1 MCVRRLW
8 TEKLGDPQDGLTFET
23 RASRLETIDGT
34 RGSVIDV
41 TVPNS
46 WSALAS
52 DILAQKYLRQMSESK
67 RENHALQVCK
77 RMASAWSFWGWELG
91 YFEDEESRI
100 FEDEIL
106 YALLRQMAAPNSP
119 QWFNTGLYHSYGI
132 EGESLGHWFIDADG
146 LAHPSS
152 NTYERPQAHACF
164 IQSVKSDLVRP
175 GGLMDLWAREARLF
189 KLGSGTGTNF
199 SCVPSAGEPLPGGG
213 LASGVM
219 GFLKVGDASAGAIRS
234 GGITRR
240 AAKMVILDMDHPD
253 ILKFIDWK
261 LEEERKVASLI
272 AGSNLLKREI
282 QSSLENN
289 LSKELPPP
297 IADEVMW
304 RKSKGETEFPFT
316 SYDGDFNGPA
326 YASVSGQNSNN
337 SIRIPASFF
346 RALGNKESWSLYRR
360 LDGHEVARVEAQDL
374 WQQLCHATWACA
386 DPGVQFS
393 DTINFFHTC
402 KNDGE
407 IVASNPCSEYLFLDD
422 TGCNLASINLLSHFD
437 SDKGEFDIDGFV
449 HACSLW
455 TRTLD
460 ITVGMAQ
467 YPSRLIAER
476 SHLYRTLGL
485 GYANLGG
492 LLMACGVAYDSS
504 AGRNLAAAITSLM
517 SASAYETSI
526 ELARKLG
533 PFPAFTNNRESM
545 IEVLENHAK
554 LSRGE
559 ALGFDQVDFPRLEVN
574 KIPPQFQLIAKRANE
589 TWERVLKGVRVHG
602 VRNAQVTAI
611 APTGTIGLL
620 MDCDTTGIEPDYA
633 LIKMK
638 KLVGG
643 GSKTIVNRAFESG
656 LKHLGYDK
664 ATIERLKQHVLTTGE
679 IVDAN
684 DLKPEHGVVFQT
696 SLGANTLS
704 ARAHLWMVAACGPY
718 VSGGISKTINLP
730 RSATPEDVSLLY
742 LEAHRLGVKSIS
754 LYRDTSK
761 LSQPLS
767 AAGGIFLP
775 CPKCGK
781 AALVPAGTCHK
792 CENCGETTSC
802 S

>member
-1 MCVRRLW
+1 MRRLW
-8 TEKLGDPQDGLTFET
+8 TEKLGNPQDGLTFES
-23 RASRLETIDGT
+23 RLSRLETIDGT
-34 RGSVIDV
+34 RGSEINVH
-41 TVPNS
+41 VPSS
-46 WSALAS
+46 WSVLAS
-52 DILAQKYLRQMSESK
+52 DILAQKYLRYMNDKE

-77 RMASAWSFWGWELG
+77 RMASAWSYWGWELG

-106 YALLRQMAAPNSP
+106 FALLRQMAAPNSP

-132 EGESLGHWFIDADG
+132 EGESLGHWYIDADG
-146 LAHPSS
+146 MAHPSS

-199 SCVPSAGEPLPGGG
+199 SCVPGAGEPLPGGG

-253 ILKFIDWK
+253 ILKFIAWK
-261 LEEERKVASLI
+261 LEEERKVAALI
-272 AGSNLLKREI
+272 AGSNYLAREI
-282 QSSLENN
+282 KSSFADK
-289 LSKELPPP
+289 LSNELPAPL
-297 IADEVMW
+297 ADELMW
-304 RKSKGETEFPFT
+304 RKSKGESDIPLTIF
-316 SYDGDFNGPA
+316 DGDFNGQA

-337 SIRIPASFF
+337 SIRIPAAFF
-346 RALGNKESWSLYRR
+346 KALGNKESWGLNRR
-360 LDGHEVARVEAQDL
+360 LDGQEVERVEAQEL
-374 WQQLCHATWACA
+374 WQELCYAAWACA

-402 KNDGE
+402 KEDGE

-437 SDKGEFDIDGFV
+437 SDACTFDIDGFV
-449 HACSLW
+449 HACSMW
-455 TRTLD
+455 TRALD

-492 LLMACGVAYDSS
+492 LLMASGVAYDSS

-517 SASAYETSI
+517 TATAYETSI

-533 PFPAFTNNRESM
+533 PFPAFTKNRKSV
-545 IEVLENHAK
+545 IEVLEYHAK

-559 ALGFDQVDFPRLEVN
+559 PLGFDQVDFPPLDES
-574 KIPPQFQLIAKRANE
+574 KIPQAFKAIAQRANQ
-589 TWERVLKGVRVHG
+589 TWERVLKSVRVHG
-602 VRNAQVTAI
+602 LRNAQVTAI

-633 LIKMK
+633 LIKTK

-656 LKHLGYDK
+656 LKHLGYS
-664 ATIERLKQHVLTTGE
+664 TNQIEKLKQHVLAHGE
-679 IVDAN
+679 IVGAPDFDSKHAS
-684 DLKPEHGVVFQT
+684 VFQT
-696 SLGANTLS
+696 SLGANSLS
-704 ARAHLWMVAACGPY
+704 ARAHLWMVAACGPF

-730 RSATPEDVSLLY
+730 RNATPEDVSLIY
-742 LEAHRLGVKSIS
+742 LEAHRLGAKSIS

-767 AAGGIFLP
+767 AASGIFLP